1 MSEHETDLHETDLL
15 GAYVLGVL
23 DRGEQAAVQ
32 AHLDGCAPC
41 RREVEDLRAM
51 EAALGE
57 IPPEAFLDGPPPDGD
72 FLLQNTLRE
81 VRRISARQVWRN
93 RALLAA
99 AAVVAVVVAL
109 GAGAVI
115 GRGAAASTPVVA
127 APAVP
132 GSRTGQGVDAE
143 TGVSMSATVRPAAGW
158 VRVSATVTGVPAGE
172 QCRLFVV
179 ARDGS
184 REPAGSWLA
193 SPSGSTTLDGA
204 ALMAPAE
211 VAAVQ
216 AETYAGQILVAVP
229 I

>member
-1 MSEHETDLHETDLL
+1 VSEHETDLL

-32 AHLDGCAPC
+32 AHLDGCGSC
-41 RREVEDLRAM
+41 RREVEDLRGM

-72 FLLQNTLRE
+72 LLLQNTLRE
-81 VRRISARQVWRN
+81 VRRTSARLAWRN

-99 AAVVAVVVAL
+99 VAVAAVVFAL

-115 GRGAAASTPVVA
+115 GRGTASSSPSAVG
-127 APAVP
+127 PAVP
-132 GSRTGQGVDAE
+132 GSRAGAGLDAE
-143 TGVSMSATVRPAAGW
+143 TGVSISATVRPAAGW

-204 ALMAPAE
+204 ALMAPVE

>member
-1 MSEHETDLHETDLL
+1 MSEHETELL

-23 DRGEQAAVQ
+23 DRDEQAVVQ
-32 AHLDGCAPC
+32 SHLDGCAPC
-41 RREVEDLRAM
+41 RREVEDLRGM

-57 IPPEAFLDGPPPDGD
+57 IPPEAFLEGPPPDGD
-72 FLLQNTLRE
+72 LLLRSTLQE
-81 VRRISARQVWRN
+81 VRRLGRRQVWRN

-115 GRGAAASTPVVA
+115 GRGTSSPQPVA
-127 APAVP
+127 TAPTAPA
-132 GSRTGQGVDAE
+132 RTATAADAA
-143 TGVSMSATVRPAAGW
+143 TGVSMTATVRPAAGW
-158 VRVSATVTGVPAGE
+158 VRLTATVTGVPAGE
-172 QCRLFVV
+172 QCRLYVV
-179 ARDGS
+179 ASDGS

-193 SPSGSTTLDGA
+193 SASGSTTLDGA
-204 ALMAPAE
+204 ALMAPAL

-216 AETYAGQILVAVP
+216 AETYAGEILVAVP

>member
-1 MSEHETDLHETDLL
+1 MSEHETELL

-23 DRGEQAAVQ
+23 EHGEQAAVR

-41 RREVEDLRAM
+41 RREVEDLRGM

-57 IPPEAFLDGPPPDGD
+57 LPPEAFLDGPPPDGD

-81 VRRISARQVWRN
+81 VRRISSRQAWRN
-93 RALLAA
+93 RALAAA

-109 GAGAVI
+109 GAGAVV
-115 GRGAAASTPVVA
+115 GRGTARPVAVA
-127 APAVP
+127 PTVP
-132 GSRTGQGVDAE
+132 GARTGAGADAE

-184 REPAGSWLA
+184 REPAGSWLSSA
-193 SPSGSTTLDGA
+193 SGSTTLDGA
-204 ALMAPAE
+204 ALMAPAD

>member
-1 MSEHETDLHETDLL
+1 MSEHETELL

-23 DRGEQAAVQ
+23 DRDEQAAVQ
-32 AHLDGCAPC
+32 THLDGCAPC
-41 RREVEDLRAM
+41 RREVDDLRQM

-57 IPPEAFLDGPPPDGD
+57 IPPEAFLEGPPPDGD
-72 FLLQNTLRE
+72 LLLQRTLRE
-81 VRRISARQVWRN
+81 VRRSGRREARRIRVFVI
-93 RALLAA
+93 A

-115 GRGAAASTPVVA
+115 GRGT
-127 APAVP
+127 APATQAAKASSPP
-132 GSRTGQGVDAE
+132 GARTGSATNAA
-143 TGVSMSATVRPAAGW
+143 TGVSMNATVRAAAGW
-158 VRVSATVTGVPAGE
+158 VRVSATVTGVAAGE

-204 ALMAPAE
+204 ALMAPGL
-211 VAAVQ
+211 VTAVQ

>member
-1 MSEHETDLHETDLL
+1 VSEHETELL

-23 DRGEQAAVQ
+23 DRDEQAAVQ
-32 AHLDGCAPC
+32 THLDGCAPC
-41 RREVEDLRAM
+41 RREVDDLRQM

-57 IPPEAFLDGPPPDGD
+57 IPPEAFLEGPPPDGD
-72 FLLQNTLRE
+72 LLLQRTLRE
-81 VRRISARQVWRN
+81 VRRTGRREARRIRVFVI
-93 RALLAA
+93 A

-115 GRGAAASTPVVA
+115 GRGT
-127 APAVP
+127 APATQAAKASSPP
-132 GSRTGQGVDAE
+132 GARTGSATNAA
-143 TGVSMSATVRPAAGW
+143 TGVSMNATVRAAAGW
-158 VRVSATVTGVPAGE
+158 VRVSATVTGVAAGE

-204 ALMAPAE
+204 ALMAPGL
-211 VAAVQ
+211 VTAVQ

>member
-1 MSEHETDLHETDLL
+1 MSEHETDLL

-32 AHLDGCAPC
+32 AHLDGCGPC
-41 RREVEDLRAM
+41 RREVDDLRGM

-57 IPPEAFLDGPPPDGD
+57 IPPEALLDGPPLGGD
-72 FLLQNTLRE
+72 LLLQKTLRE
-81 VRRISARQVWRN
+81 VRRISARQAWRN
-93 RALLAA
+93 RALVAA
-99 AAVVAVVVAL
+99 AAVVAVVVAI

-115 GRGAAASTPVVA
+115 GRGTASPPVAA

-132 GSRTGQGVDAE
+132 GSRTGQGADAE

-193 SPSGSTTLDGA
+193 SPTGSTTLDGA
-204 ALMAPAE
+204 ALMAPAD
-211 VAAVQ
+211 VAGVQ

>member
-1 MSEHETDLHETDLL
+1 VSEHETDLL

-23 DRGEQAAVQ
+23 DRDEQAVVQ
-32 AHLDGCAPC
+32 SHLDGCAPC
-41 RREVEDLRAM
+41 RREVDDLRGM

-57 IPPEAFLDGPPPDGD
+57 IPPEAFLEGPPPDGEL
-72 FLLQNTLRE
+72 LLQRTLHE
-81 VRRISARQVWRN
+81 VRRIGRREVWRT
-93 RALLAA
+93 RALVAA
-99 AAVVAVVVAL
+99 AAVAVAIAAL

-115 GRGAAASTPVVA
+115 GRITSSETIVAATGSTTPGLRSGAATDMS
-127 APAVP
+127 
-132 GSRTGQGVDAE
+132 
-143 TGVSMSATVRPAAGW
+143 TGVSIRATVRPAVGW
-158 VRVSATVTGVPAGE
+158 VRVSATVTGVAAGE

-193 SPSGSTTLDGA
+193 SESGSTTLDGA
-204 ALMAPAE
+204 ALMAPAD
-211 VAAVQ
+211 VTAVQ

>member
-1 MSEHETDLHETDLL
+1 MSEHETDLL

-23 DRGEQAAVQ
+23 DRGEQAVVQ
-32 AHLDGCAPC
+32 AHLDGCTPC
-41 RREVEDLRAM
+41 RREVDDLRGM

-57 IPPEAFLDGPPPDGD
+57 IPPEAFLEGPPPDGD
-72 FLLQNTLRE
+72 LLLQRTLHE
-81 VRRISARQVWRN
+81 VRRLGRREVWRT
-93 RALLAA
+93 RALVAA
-99 AAVVAVVVAL
+99 AAVAVAVVAL

-115 GRGAAASTPVVA
+115 GRVTSSEAPAVASASIAPGVRTGAAANA
-127 APAVP
+127 A
-132 GSRTGQGVDAE
+132 
-143 TGVSMSATVRPAAGW
+143 TGVSMNATIRPAAGW

-179 ARDGS
+179 AADGT

-193 SPSGSTTLDGA
+193 SESGSTTLDGA
-204 ALMAPAE
+204 ALMAP
-211 VAAVQ
+211 VDVTAVQ